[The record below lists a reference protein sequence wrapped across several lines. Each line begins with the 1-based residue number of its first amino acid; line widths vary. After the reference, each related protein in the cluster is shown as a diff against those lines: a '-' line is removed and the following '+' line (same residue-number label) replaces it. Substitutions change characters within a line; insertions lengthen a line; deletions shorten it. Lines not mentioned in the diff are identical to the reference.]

1 MYKGKLYLRQFSF
14 IRKPIFR
21 TMCDYVN
28 IGSETMVLNEIG
40 STNNVQKEEQLD
52 ATNTPSVFIRL
63 RTDMI
68 FRNKLNQ
75 TLALS

>member
-1 MYKGKLYLRQFSF
+1 
-14 IRKPIFR
+14 
-21 TMCDYVN
+21 
-28 IGSETMVLNEIG
+28 MVLNEIG
-40 STNNVQKEEQLD
+40 STNNVHKEEQLD
-52 ATNTPSVFIRL
+52 TTNTPSVFIRL